1 MVGRVSVEVAVAAT
15 ESAGP
20 ATPLPALIDELS
32 TATQSLL
39 DSPVKAHC
47 RPRRAGRPLAAISL
61 ALPGALSAA
70 TPGSWDID
78 SAVLFYSETDRVQAI
93 EPVISATRWFD
104 TDRALNAKLVVDTL
118 TGASPNGAV
127 PSRLPQTYTQA
138 SGNGSYTVAPNT
150 IPLDDTFRDTRV
162 ALSSRWQQPL
172 TKNLNGDFGVAA
184 SNEYDY
190 FSLALNGGLRYN
202 LAQNNATLSVALA
215 YAADTLEPEGGIPIR
230 GACLFGASASN
241 GCSATSFDAT
251 RRSAD
256 DSKDT
261 LDLLM
266 GYTQVLG
273 IRTVAQ
279 LNVTLTQS
287 DGYHN
292 DPFKLVS
299 VVDTDN
305 SNGNGIG
312 EPERHL
318 HEGRPESRLKQGLFG
333 RIKHQFFDRD
343 VLDASYR
350 YQTDDWGMQAHTL
363 DLRYRWSFRAHQALT
378 PHLRWYDQSAVDFYR
393 PFLRDDEALP
403 TYFTADYRQGTFT
416 GITIGAEYA
425 HTSRTGTEWKIAVEY
440 YQQDGVDP
448 GNAPGQLAGRD
459 IFPDLEAIMVRLN
472 FDFDW

>member
-1 MVGRVSVEVAVAAT
+1 MAAT
-15 ESAGP
+15 DRSSVQHPP
-20 ATPLPALIDELS
+20 AALIDALS
-32 TATQSLL
+32 AATQTLI
-39 DSPVKAHC
+39 DAPCNAH
-47 RPRRAGRPLAAISL
+47 RRSRGGRGSLAAVTL

-70 TPGSWDID
+70 APGSWDID

-127 PSRLPQTYTQA
+127 PSNLPQTYTQA
-138 SGNGSYTVAPNT
+138 SGKGSYTVAPNT
-150 IPLDDTFRDTRV
+150 VPLDDTFRDTRV
-162 ALSSRWQQPL
+162 ALSGGWQQPL
-172 TKNLNGDFGVAA
+172 TQDLDGNVGVAA

-190 FSLALNGGLRYN
+190 FSLAVNGGLTYA
-202 LAQNNATLSVALA
+202 LAQNNATLSLALA
-215 YAADTLEPEGGIPIR
+215 YAADTLEPEGGIPVS
-230 GACLFGASASN
+230 GACLFGASADS
-241 GCSATSFDAT
+241 GCSAASFDAT
-251 RRSAD
+251 RRGAD
-256 DSKDT
+256 DAKDT
-261 LDLLM
+261 MDLLL

-273 IRTVAQ
+273 VRTVAQ
-279 LNVTLTQS
+279 VNLTLTQS

-318 HEGRPESRLKQGLFG
+318 HEGRPDSRRKQGLFG

-350 YQTDDWGMQAHTL
+350 YQTDDWGMQSHTV
-363 DLRYRWSFRAHQALT
+363 DFRYRWSFRAHQALT

-403 TYFTADYRQGTFT
+403 AHFTADYRQGAFT
-416 GITIGAEYA
+416 GLTAGAEYA

-440 YQQDGVDP
+440 YQQDGTDP
-448 GNAPGQLAGRD
+448 SNAPGQLAGRE

>member
-1 MVGRVSVEVAVAAT
+1 MAAT
-15 ESAGP
+15 DPSSAQRP
-20 ATPLPALIDELS
+20 PVALLDALS
-32 TATQSLL
+32 TATQTLL
-39 DSPVKAHC
+39 DAPCNEHR
-47 RPRRAGRPLAAISL
+47 RPRSGRASLAAVTL

-70 TPGSWDID
+70 EPGSWDID
-78 SAVLFYSETDRVQAI
+78 SAVLFYSETDRVQAV

-127 PSRLPQTYTQA
+127 PSNLPQTYTQA
-138 SGNGSYTVAPNT
+138 SGNGSYTVAPDT

-162 ALSSRWQQPL
+162 ALSGGWQQPL
-172 TKNLNGDFGVAA
+172 TQDLDGNIGVAA

-190 FSLALNGGLRYN
+190 FSLAVNGGLTYA
-202 LAQNNATLSVALA
+202 LAQNNATLSLALA
-215 YAADTLEPEGGIPIR
+215 YAADTLEPEGGIPIS
-230 GACLFGASASN
+230 GACLFGASADS
-241 GCSATSFDAT
+241 GCSEASFDAT
-251 RRSAD
+251 RRGAD
-256 DSKDT
+256 DTKDT
-261 LDLLM
+261 MDLLL

-273 IRTVAQ
+273 VRTVGQ
-279 LNVTLTQS
+279 VNLTLTQS

-318 HEGRPESRLKQGLFG
+318 HEGRPDSRRKQGIFG

-350 YQTDDWGMQAHTL
+350 YQTDDWGMQAHTV

-378 PHLRWYDQSAVDFYR
+378 PHLRWYDQSAVDFYH

-403 TYFTADYRQGTFT
+403 EHFTADYRQAAFT
-416 GITIGAEYA
+416 GITVGAEYA

-440 YQQDGVDP
+440 YQQDGTDP
-448 GNAPGQLAGRD
+448 SNAPGQLGGRE

>member
-1 MVGRVSVEVAVAAT
+1 MAATDLPQAVAPHAMRIIDALTQAT
-15 ESAGP
+15 
-20 ATPLPALIDELS
+20 
-32 TATQSLL
+32 TQLL
-39 DSPVKAHC
+39 DLPTPRQPRKQAH
-47 RPRRAGRPLAAISL
+47 PAPWAAAAL

-70 TPGSWDID
+70 APGAWDID

-104 TDRALNAKLVVDTL
+104 TDRALNTKLVVDTL

-127 PSRLPQTYTQA
+127 PSSLPQTYTQA
-138 SGNGSYTVAPNT
+138 SGRGSYTVAPGT

-162 ALSSRWQQPL
+162 AISAGWNQPL
-172 TKNLNGDFGVAA
+172 SRHLVGNIGVSA

-190 FSLALNGGLRYN
+190 FSLGVDGGLAYA
-202 LAQNNATLSVALA
+202 LAQNNATLSLGLA
-215 YAADTLEPEGGIPIR
+215 YAIDTIEPEGGIPIR
-230 GACLFGASASN
+230 GSCLFGASADT
-241 GCSATSFDAT
+241 GCSAASFDAT
-251 RRSAD
+251 RRGSE

-261 LDLLM
+261 VDVLL

-273 IRTVAQ
+273 VRTIAQ
-279 LNVTLTQS
+279 LNLTLTQS

-305 SNGNGIG
+305 SQGNGTG

-318 HEGRPESRLKQGLFG
+318 HEGRPDRRQKQGIFA
-333 RIKHQFFDRD
+333 RIKRQFFERD
-343 VLDASYR
+343 VLDAAYR
-350 YQTDDWGMQAHTL
+350 FQTDDWGMQAHTL
-363 DLRYRWSFRAHQALT
+363 DLRYRWSFRGPHAIT

-393 PFLRDDEALP
+393 PFLRDDAPLP
-403 TYFTADYRQGTFT
+403 DFFTADYRQGAFT
-416 GITIGAEYA
+416 GITVGAEYA
-425 HTSRTGTEWKIAVEY
+425 FTGRTGTDWKIAVEY
-440 YQQDGVDP
+440 YQQNGEDP
-448 GNAPGQLAGRD
+448 GNAPGQLAGRE